1 MTQAE
6 LENELATLRS
16 RLAQLEDEQ
25 NASRGRLDKVASQS
39 TWIGMLFA
47 AAALVFALLQAAFI
61 GVPVNASIA
70 MPFLLTAIVLGL
82 LRQLRAAP
90 SRPR

>member
-16 RLAQLEDEQ
+16 RLTQLEDEQ
-25 NASRGRLDKVASQS
+25 RANRSQCDSIASQS
-39 TWIGMLFA
+39 KWLGVLFA
-47 AAALVFALLQAAFI
+47 GAAIAFGFVQMALSGRPTAPL
-61 GVPVNASIA
+61 A

-82 LRQLRAAP
+82 LAQLRSAHD
-90 SRPR
+90 RPR